1 MQEKKCVLVC
11 DDDISILDACR
22 LVLSRDY
29 HVETATTC
37 ENIIEEIRRI
47 NPGIILMDLMIPGG
61 GEKAVNVIHQTEEI
75 KEIPIILF
83 SAVHNIKEINK
94 RIKATAILEK
104 PFDINTLLETIENNI
119 L

>member
-1 MQEKKCVLVC
+1 MQEKKRVLVC
-11 DDDISILDACR
+11 DDDSSILDACR
-22 LVLSRDY
+22 LVLSMHY

-37 ENIIEEIRRI
+37 ENIVEEIRRI
-47 NPGIILMDLMIPGG
+47 NPGIILMDILIPGG
-61 GEKAVNVIHQTEEI
+61 GEKAVKIIHQTEGI

-104 PFDINTLLETIENNI
+104 PFDINTLFETIKDHI

>member
-1 MQEKKCVLVC
+1 MQEKKCVFVC
-11 DDDISILDACR
+11 DDDSSILDACR
-22 LVLSRDY
+22 LILSTHY

-37 ENIIEEIRRI
+37 ENIVEEIRRI
-47 NPGIILMDLMIPGG
+47 NPGIILMDVLIPGG
-61 GEKAVNVIHQTEEI
+61 GEKAVNLIHQTEGI
-75 KEIPIILF
+75 KQIPIILF

-104 PFDINTLLETIENNI
+104 PFDINTLFETIKDHI

>member
-11 DDDISILDACR
+11 DDDSSILDACR
-22 LVLSRDY
+22 LILSTHY
-29 HVETATTC
+29 NVETATSC

-47 NPGIILMDLMIPGG
+47 KPGIILMDLMIPGG
-61 GEKAVNVIHQTEEI
+61 GENAVSLIYQTEEI

-104 PFDINTLLETIENNI
+104 PFDINALLETIKDNI